1 MQTPC
6 EHLVGAAWMSDVKMA
21 QYWQESPVDDEQSL
35 ALAVKRDSAA
45 FGELYQRYVK
55 RIYAYLYTNLGNQAE
70 AEDLTTQVFL
80 SAWRGLSR
88 YNERGAF
95 KSWLFRI
102 ARNKVI
108 DYHRKR
114 QVDLPLEDDLLKAGN
129 DWDPLK
135 HLEQAGG
142 SQKAGSGGEETACGA
157 GGIPAPA
164 FYRRSQL
171 CPDWQSGR
179 KARGCSPHG
188 NHPLTGTLAGRMGA
202 G

>member
-1 MQTPC
+1 
-6 EHLVGAAWMSDVKMA
+6 MSDVKMA

-135 HLEQAGG
+135 HLEQAEDLKRLAVVVKKLPAEQVEYLRLRFIGG
-142 SQKAGSGGEETACGA
+142 LSYAQIGKVVGKREDAVRMAITRLLARLREEWE
-157 GGIPAPA
+157 
-164 FYRRSQL
+164 R
-171 CPDWQSGR
+171 DDE
-179 KARGCSPHG
+179 
-188 NHPLTGTLAGRMGA
+188 
-202 G
+202 

>member
-1 MQTPC
+1 
-6 EHLVGAAWMSDVKMA
+6 MSDVKMA

-135 HLEQAGG
+135 DLEQAEDFKRLAVVVKKLPAEQVEYLRLRFIGG
-142 SQKAGSGGEETACGA
+142 LSYAQIGKVVGKREDAVRMAITRLLARLREEWE
-157 GGIPAPA
+157 
-164 FYRRSQL
+164 R
-171 CPDWQSGR
+171 DDE
-179 KARGCSPHG
+179 
-188 NHPLTGTLAGRMGA
+188 
-202 G
+202 